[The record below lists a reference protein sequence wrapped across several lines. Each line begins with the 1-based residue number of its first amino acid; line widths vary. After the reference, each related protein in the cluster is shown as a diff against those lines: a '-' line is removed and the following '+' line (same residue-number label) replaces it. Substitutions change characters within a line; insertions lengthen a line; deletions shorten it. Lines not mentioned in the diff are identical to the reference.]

1 MIKNVLIALV
11 GLAAVGA
18 GVYFY
23 QQSKKDKERG
33 LHGVALSDNPR
44 GGDSVSDVV
53 KNVQVAGV
61 NSVCGGRNASREA
74 SLLRC
79 CE

>member
-1 MIKNVLIALV
+1 MIKNVLIALA

-23 QQSKKDKERG
+23 QQSKKDKEQG
-33 LHGVALSDNPR
+33 LHGASKDNSR

-61 NSVCGGRNASREA
+61 NSVYRGRNASSAA